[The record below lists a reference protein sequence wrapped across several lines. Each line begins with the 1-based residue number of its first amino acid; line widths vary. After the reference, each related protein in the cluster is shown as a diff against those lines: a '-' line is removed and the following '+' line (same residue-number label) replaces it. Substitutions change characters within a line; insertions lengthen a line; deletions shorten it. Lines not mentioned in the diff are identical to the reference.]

1 MNSLRSAL
9 NKKAEER
16 NTLIYLEESE
26 KYINDIDKSKD
37 LRKIWASYKEKYPYA
52 EDIELS
58 EIINVLKNIL
68 KIK

>member
-37 LRKIWASYKEKYPYA
+37 LR
-52 EDIELS
+52 
-58 EIINVLKNIL
+58 
-68 KIK
+68 